1 LKIIL
6 LGPPGAGKGT
16 QAKSIS
22 KEYNIPHI
30 STGDIFRKNISE
42 KTPLGLEAKGYMDSG
57 KLVPDELTINL
68 VKDRLTHE
76 DCKNG
81 FMLDGFPR
89 TVKQAEALD
98 AFLKERN
105 IDIDAALLIDAPK
118 DLIIERM
125 TGRRVCSKCGETYHV
140 TNIPPKVED
149 VCDLCGSALIQ
160 RKDDILETVIE
171 RLEVYDK
178 QTQPLVEYYRGRGKL
193 MSVDGSKEQHEV
205 FKDIRD
211 LLGSCKS

>member
-1 LKIIL
+1 MKIIL

-160 RKDDILETVIE
+160 RKDDNLETVIE
-171 RLEVYDK
+171 RLEVYDR
-178 QTQPLVEYYRGRGKL
+178 QTQPLVEYYKGRGKL

-211 LLGSCKS
+211 LLGSCK

>member
-1 LKIIL
+1 LNIIL

-22 KEYNIPHI
+22 KECKIPHI

-42 KTPLGLEAKGYMDSG
+42 KTPLGLEAKGYMDNG
-57 KLVPDELTINL
+57 QLVPDELTINL

-76 DCKNG
+76 DCVNG

-98 AFLKERN
+98 AFLRERN

-118 DLIIERM
+118 DLIVERM
-125 TGRRVCSKCGETYHV
+125 TGRRVCSHCGATYHV
-140 TNIPPKVED
+140 VNIPPKVED
-149 VCDLCGSALIQ
+149 VCDECGSALVQ
-160 RKDDILETVIE
+160 RKDDNLETVLE
-171 RLEVYDK
+171 RLDVYDR
-178 QTQPLVEYYRGRGKL
+178 QTSPLVEYYKGRGKL
-193 MSVDGSKEQHEV
+193 KSVDGSKELHEV
-205 FKDIRD
+205 FQDIRD
-211 LLGSCKS
+211 LLGSCK

>member
-22 KEYNIPHI
+22 REYNIPHI

-42 KTPLGLEAKGYMDSG
+42 KTPLGVEAKGYMDSG

-68 VKDRLTHE
+68 VKDRLTKE

-89 TVKQAEALD
+89 TVMQAEALD

-125 TGRRVCSKCGETYHV
+125 TGRRVCSKCGETYHIM
-140 TNIPPKVED
+140 NIPPKVED
-149 VCDLCGSALIQ
+149 VCDVCGSALIH
-160 RKDDILETVIE
+160 RKDDNLETVIE

-178 QTQPLVEYYRGRGKL
+178 QTQPLVEYYRRRGKL
-193 MSVDGSKEQHEV
+193 MSVDGAKELHEV
-205 FKDIRD
+205 FEDIRD
-211 LLGSCKS
+211 LLGSCK

>member
-1 LKIIL
+1 MKIIL

-125 TGRRVCSKCGETYHV
+125 TGRRVCSHCGETYHV

-160 RKDDILETVIE
+160 RKDDNLETVIE

-178 QTQPLVEYYRGRGKL
+178 QTQPLVEYYKGRGKL

-211 LLGSCKS
+211 LLGSCK

>member
-1 LKIIL
+1 MKIIL

-22 KEYNIPHI
+22 REYNIPHI

-42 KTPLGLEAKGYMDSG
+42 KTPLGVEAKGYMDSG

-68 VKDRLTHE
+68 VKDRLTKE

-89 TVKQAEALD
+89 TVMQAEALD

-125 TGRRVCSKCGETYHV
+125 TGRRVCSKCGETYHIM
-140 TNIPPKVED
+140 NIPPKVED
-149 VCDLCGSALIQ
+149 VCDVCGSALIQ
-160 RKDDILETVIE
+160 RKDDNLETVIE

-178 QTQPLVEYYRGRGKL
+178 QTQPLVEYYRRRGKL
-193 MSVDGSKEQHEV
+193 MSVDGAKELHEV
-205 FKDIRD
+205 FEDIRD
-211 LLGSCKS
+211 LLGSCK

>member
-1 LKIIL
+1 MKIIL

-22 KEYNIPHI
+22 KECNIPHI

-42 KTPLGLEAKGYMDSG
+42 KTPLGVEAKGYMDSG

-68 VKDRLTHE
+68 VKDRLTKE

-89 TVKQAEALD
+89 TVMQAEALD

-125 TGRRVCSKCGETYHV
+125 TGRRVCSKCGETYHIM
-140 TNIPPKVED
+140 NIPPKVED
-149 VCDLCGSALIQ
+149 VCDVCGSALIH
-160 RKDDILETVIE
+160 RKDDNLETVIE

-178 QTQPLVEYYRGRGKL
+178 QTQPLVEYYRRRGKL
-193 MSVDGSKEQHEV
+193 MSVDGAKELHEV
-205 FKDIRD
+205 FEDIRD
-211 LLGSCKS
+211 LLGSCK

>member
-1 LKIIL
+1 MKIIL

-22 KEYNIPHI
+22 REYNIPHI

-42 KTPLGLEAKGYMDSG
+42 KTPLGVEAKGYMDSG

-68 VKDRLTHE
+68 VKDRLTKE

-89 TVKQAEALD
+89 TVMQAEALD

-125 TGRRVCSKCGETYHV
+125 TGRRVCSKCGETYHIM
-140 TNIPPKVED
+140 NIPPKVED
-149 VCDLCGSALIQ
+149 VCDVCGSALIH
-160 RKDDILETVIE
+160 RKDDNLETVIE

-178 QTQPLVEYYRGRGKL
+178 QTQPLVEYYRRRGKL
-193 MSVDGSKEQHEV
+193 MSVDGAKELHEV
-205 FKDIRD
+205 FEDIRD
-211 LLGSCKS
+211 LLGSCK

>member
-1 LKIIL
+1 MKIIL

-30 STGDIFRKNISE
+30 STGDIFRKNISG

-125 TGRRVCSKCGETYHV
+125 TGRRVCSHCGETYHV

-160 RKDDILETVIE
+160 RKDDNLETVIE

-178 QTQPLVEYYRGRGKL
+178 QTQPLVEYYKVRGKL

-211 LLGSCKS
+211 LLGSCK